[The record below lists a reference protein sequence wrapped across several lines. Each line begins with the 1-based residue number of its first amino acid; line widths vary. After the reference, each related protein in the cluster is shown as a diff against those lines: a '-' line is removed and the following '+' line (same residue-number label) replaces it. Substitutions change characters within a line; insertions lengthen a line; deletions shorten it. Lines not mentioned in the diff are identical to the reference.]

1 MYIKCSDS
9 SLAPQTEILKS
20 LHLIALCLKTRKWS
34 REKEIFFMNY
44 PPPIKRRA
52 NTDSKAFTPIFAR

>member
-20 LHLIALCLKTRKWS
+20 LHLIALCLKTYKRS

-44 PPPIKRRA
+44 PSTHQKMG
-52 NTDSKAFTPIFAR
+52 KH